1 MSDFHKVGIIDGCML
16 SLEHDWDPENSYYLL
31 MNSQILGTM
40 KSYSTFMVNK
50 EIDDFE
56 LIDFK
61 EIRDNKLVFTNINNG
76 IELIIDPTVKETRN
90 NISIY
95 FVDKDDALNP
105 DVQEVMCHRK
115 QWYSVEEFP
124 FDTNFFKVGHAY
136 KIKRSAIPDE
146 PLEYALLKHL
156 SYDHMKFVYIDEL
169 ENTVDVI
176 VSAKQYKGR
185 KEKMWY
191 FAIDPCD
198 RWTDEINREKSAE
211 E

>member
-1 MSDFHKVGIIDGCML
+1 MSDFRKVDIVDGCLL
-16 SLEHDWDPENSYYLL
+16 SLEHEWDPETAYYLL
-31 MNSQILGTM
+31 MRSQILGVM
-40 KSYSTFMVNK
+40 KSYQTFMVDK
-50 EIDDFE
+50 EEDDFE
-56 LIDFK
+56 LIEFK
-61 EIRDNKLVFTNINNG
+61 EIRDNKLVFTNIDNG
-76 IELIIDPTVKETRN
+76 IELTIDPMVRETRN
-90 NISIY
+90 NVSIY
-95 FVDKDDALNP
+95 FVDKHEVLDP
-105 DVQEVMCHRK
+105 DRQEVMCHRK

-156 SYDHMKFVYIDEL
+156 SYDHMRFVYIDES
-169 ENTVDVI
+169 ENIVDVT
-176 VSAKQYKGR
+176 VSAKRYKGR

-198 RWTDEINREKSAE
+198 RWTDEINREKSVE